1 MKHIFLEIIAI
12 IVSSVIASVTFWL
25 VTPDKMLEAK
35 IIIPTLI
42 FILILLYGAVK
53 YIFQL
58 QEELKNNN
66 QIKLPKLK
74 TIEENYYIFE
84 ASEIF
89 EPQSYCI
96 LYFIDKTKQKLAL
109 GIVETIID
117 SSHLLQVRILEDID
131 KDIQNKMLKNK
142 EKIYLKPTITTLYV
156 DKENIMQGAE

>member
-1 MKHIFLEIIAI
+1 MKHIFLEIIAL
-12 IVSSVIASVTFWL
+12 IVSSFITSMIFWI
-25 VTPDKMLEAK
+25 VAPDKMIEAK
-35 IIIPTLI
+35 IIIPILI
-42 FILILLYGAVK
+42 FVLILLYAAIK

-74 TIEENYYIFE
+74 TIEENYCIFE
-84 ASEIF
+84 ASEVF

-117 SSHLLQVRILEDID
+117 SSHLLQVKILEEID
-131 KDIQNKMLKNK
+131 KDTQNKMLKNK
-142 EKIYLKPTITTLYV
+142 DKIYLKPTITTLYV
-156 DKENIMQGAE
+156 DKENIM